1 MTGDRRDQA
10 GRGLNAVDFLDMAL
24 DFTGRH
30 AARIHADDLGVELR
44 ETALIFGDENRIK
57 AAVPVS
63 GMSRTTLPLSVVTV
77 FWLVPLRRF
86 GGWFATLRRRIGTCF
101 SQMLVQFRA

>member
-1 MTGDRRDQA
+1 
-10 GRGLNAVDFLDMAL
+10 MAL

-63 GMSRTTLPLSVVTV
+63 GDVQNHLAAVCGDRLRAGTIAPVRG
-77 FWLVPLRRF
+77 LVR
-86 GGWFATLRRRIGTCF
+86 TLRRRIGTFF